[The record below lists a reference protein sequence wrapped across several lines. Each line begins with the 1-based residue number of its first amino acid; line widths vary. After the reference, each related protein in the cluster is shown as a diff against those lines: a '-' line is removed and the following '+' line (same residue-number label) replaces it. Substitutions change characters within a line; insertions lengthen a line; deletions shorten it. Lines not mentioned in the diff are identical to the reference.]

1 MMESP
6 ARKTRCWRMPSIAQ
20 GAVGYLVALLLA
32 LSFRHVVL
40 GEDRTTSQTI
50 SFQADLDSIIESDD
64 PYKCKAL
71 MTEGEWYHSH
81 TWLAPGCDS
90 RPYGVDEINSCF
102 NNHSRVVIAG
112 DASVQG
118 LFWSIALAVDGRV
131 KRQGPVE
138 SNLRYSN
145 PNLELRYL
153 YDPFLHGSEVLST
166 LEAYRDEKPN
176 SPSIMV
182 VGTGRW
188 HAANDAVQEF
198 AGAIDRVAGIA
209 HSSDTRISL
218 GKKPLSAKQGPGNL
232 LLFAPL
238 QQPYSGHPLTDPKLE
253 IYRQLNGHLQQ
264 RYDEGAIDVTWA
276 FTQMTE
282 GRRDK
287 LIKDGPAVV
296 DEVSRKQAEVVLAL
310 RCNAKIAAKG
320 HFPNTRTCCANWRKP
335 NWIQAGFLMLA
346 LAVLPAIVMLDLVRP
361 VFSDKARPVL
371 RAFSGFTA
379 MIALQYA
386 SDRTHLFDQVKRLD
400 LVDHNLKA
408 MLVLI
413 ALVGLVSI
421 RRSKPPKKKPS
432 LGSSNSN
439 HPVENNQ
446 PFLSRDQTNEWKGW
460 MQALIIAYHYN
471 KAWTALWFWEIIRLA
486 VSSYLFLTGFG
497 HTLFFLQKEDYSF
510 RRVAGVLIRT
520 NLLPVT
526 LAYVMRTRWLLYY
539 YMPLST
545 FWFLVV
551 YATLAIAPGLN
562 KNRLTLVCKILA
574 SATLVRTF
582 ITTHDLPETFVRLLT
597 LTFGMSFDARAF
609 FDYRVRIDEYV
620 VYVGML
626 SAVLYLWLQEILS
639 LSPSSSQRRRTHD
652 NKTFSETLR
661 RMFPHLQIATPL
673 LAALT
678 LATFWYRIHASFTT
692 TADWAAWQS
701 ILGPIPILCFI
712 VLRNSHPVL
721 RNYHSAAFAWLGKYS
736 GEMYT
741 MQNHIWLAG
750 DQESV
755 LGTGFFRGGDGTLR
769 NDRWRDLV
777 VLTPVYLV
785 VCWVVGEATGVIANW
800 FLDEEE
806 KDEGGRRQVEQLG
819 GGTSSRPNNNH
830 RKRTHGRAASTS
842 SAVEMGLL
850 AGENFTSSS
859 SSSSSSSFEEDAYF
873 SEKHTPHQSSPPGL
887 LRRVIQ
893 GGCWPGTVWGRA
905 VLTLGVLWAMNLVYT

>member
-1 MMESP
+1 MLLDIWWLCFWHSLFAMSFL
-6 ARKTRCWRMPSIAQ
+6 
-20 GAVGYLVALLLA
+20 VGTAPHDVSTFY
-32 LSFRHVVL
+32 
-40 GEDRTTSQTI
+40 SQANAT
-50 SFQADLDSIIESDD
+50 IIERDD

-90 RPYGVDEINSCF
+90 RPYGVEEINTCF
-102 NNHSRVVIAG
+102 NHSRVVIAG

-131 KRQGPVE
+131 KRQGPIE

-145 PNLELRYL
+145 SNLELRYL
-153 YDPFLHGSEVLST
+153 YDPFLNGSELLST
-166 LEAYRDEKPN
+166 LEAYRDGKPE
-176 SPSIMV
+176 SPSIIV

-198 AGAIDRVAGIA
+198 AGAIDRVAGVA
-209 HSSDTRISL
+209 HSSDTRVSIGNKLLS
-218 GKKPLSAKQGPGNL
+218 GKHGPGNL

-238 QQPYSGHPLTDPKLE
+238 QQPYSDQPTTDSKLAT
-253 IYRQLNGHLQQ
+253 YRQINGHLQQ
-264 RYDEGAIDVTWA
+264 RYDEAAIDVMWA

-287 LIKDGPAVV
+287 LIKGGPAVI
-296 DEVSRKQAEVVLAL
+296 DEVSRKQAEIVLAL

-320 HFPNTRTCCANWRKP
+320 HFPNTRTCCANWRTP
-335 NWIQAGFLMLA
+335 NWMQTGFLVLA
-346 LAVLPAIVMLDLVRP
+346 LAVLPFIVVMDLLVP
-361 VFSDKARPVL
+361 TFSDKARPIL
-371 RAFSGFTA
+371 RGFSGFTI

-386 SDRTHLFDQVKRLD
+386 SDRTHLFEQVKRLD
-400 LVDHNLKA
+400 LVDHNLKG
-408 MLVLI
+408 MLLLI
-413 ALVGLVSI
+413 GVVGLLSI
-421 RRSKPPKKKPS
+421 RRSKPSKKPG
-432 LGSSNSN
+432 LGES
-439 HPVENNQ
+439 PPNQ

-460 MQALIIAYHYN
+460 MQALIITYHYN
-471 KAWTALWFWEIIRLA
+471 KAWTALWFWEIIRLC

-510 RRVAGVLIRT
+510 RRVASVLIRT

-551 YATLAIAPGLN
+551 YATLAIAPSLN
-562 KNRLTLVCKILA
+562 KNKLTLTCKIIA

-597 LTFGMSFDARAF
+597 LTFRMSFDARAF

-626 SAVLYLWLQEILS
+626 SAVLYLWL
-639 LSPSSSQRRRTHD
+639 
-652 NKTFSETLR
+652 KETLHPEKR
-661 RMFPHLQIATPL
+661 RPDDTLTETALRRLFPYLKPLTAL

-678 LATFWYRIHASFTT
+678 LVYFCIHVPSTFTT
-692 TADWAAWQS
+692 PQAWTTWQPL
-701 ILGPIPILCFI
+701 LGPIPILCFV
-712 VLRNSHPVL
+712 VLRNSLPVL
-721 RNYHSAAFAWLGKYS
+721 RNHHSAAFAWLGKYS

-741 MQNHIWLAG
+741 MQNHLWLAG

-755 LGTGFFRGGDGTLR
+755 LRTGFFRAGDGTLR

-785 VCWVVGEATGVIANW
+785 ACWVVGDATGVIANW
-800 FLDEEE
+800 FLEEE
-806 KDEGGRRQVEQLG
+806 GEGGEG
-819 GGTSSRPNNNH
+819 GKDGGRGGSASSSSSRPEDA
-830 RKRTHGRAASTS
+830 RKRRRSTQPYGHARAVSA

-850 AGENFTSSS
+850 AGEGFASG
-859 SSSSSSSFEEDAYF
+859 SSSSSSSFDDEAYL
-873 SEKHTPHQSSPPGL
+873 SEKYAPHQSSSPGL
-887 LRRVIQ
+887 VRRVKGI
-893 GGCWPGTVWGRA
+893 WPGTVWGRTA
-905 VLTLGVLWAMNLVYT
+905 LTLAVLWALNLVSLFFFRTMVEI

>member
-1 MMESP
+1 M
-6 ARKTRCWRMPSIAQ
+6 T
-20 GAVGYLVALLLA
+20 V
-32 LSFRHVVL
+32 
-40 GEDRTTSQTI
+40 
-50 SFQADLDSIIESDD
+50 ESDD
-64 PYKCKAL
+64 PHKCKSL

-102 NNHSRVVIAG
+102 NHSRVVIAG

-145 PNLELRYL
+145 PNLELQYL
-153 YDPFLHGSEVLST
+153 YDPFLNGSELLST
-166 LEAYRDEKPN
+166 LEAYRDEKPD

-209 HSSDTRISL
+209 HSSDSRVSL
-218 GKKPLSAKQGPGNL
+218 GKKPLSAEYGPGDL

-238 QQPYSGHPLTDPKLE
+238 QQPYSAHPLTDPKLAT
-253 IYRQLNGHLQQ
+253 YRQLNEHLQQ
-264 RYDEGAIDVTWA
+264 RYDEGAIDVVWA
-276 FTQMTE
+276 FTHMTE
-282 GRRDK
+282 GRKDK
-287 LIKDGPAVV
+287 LIKGGPAVI

-320 HFPNTRTCCANWRKP
+320 SFPNTRTCCANWREQ
-335 NWIQAGFLMLA
+335 NWIQTGFLTLA
-346 LAVLPAIVMLDLVRP
+346 LAVLPAIILLDLITP

-371 RAFSGFTA
+371 RALSGFTA

-386 SDRTHLFDQVKRLD
+386 SDRTHLFEQVKRLD
-400 LVDHNLKA
+400 LVDHNLNG

-413 ALVGLVSI
+413 GLVGLVTI
-421 RRSKPPKKKPS
+421 RRSKPSKKPS
-432 LGSSNSN
+432 SLGSNQ
-439 HPVENNQ
+439 PENQ

-460 MQALIIAYHYN
+460 MQALIITYHYN
-471 KAWTALWFWEIIRLA
+471 KAWTSLWFWEIIRLA

-510 RRVAGVLIRT
+510 RRVASVLIRT

-526 LAYVMRTRWLLYY
+526 LSYVMRTRWLLYY

-562 KNRLTLVCKILA
+562 KNKLTLICKIIA

-582 ITTHDLPETFVRLLT
+582 ITTHDLPETFVRLLA
-597 LTFGMSFDARAF
+597 LTFKISFDARAF

-626 SAVLYLWLQEILS
+626 SAVLYLWLKDTLYSE
-639 LSPSSSQRRRTHD
+639 RRHD
-652 NKTFSETLR
+652 KSAETLR
-661 RMFPHLQIATPL
+661 AWFPRLKIATIA
-673 LAALT
+673 LAALA
-678 LATFWYRIHASFTT
+678 LPYFWYKVHLHFKQAS
-692 TADWAAWQS
+692 DWASWQS
-701 ILGPIPILCFI
+701 VLGPIPILCFI
-712 VLRNSHPVL
+712 ILRNSHPLL

-755 LGTGFFRGGDGTLR
+755 LRTGFFQGDGTLR

-785 VCWVVGEATGVIANW
+785 ACWVVGEGTGVIAEW

-806 KDEGGRRQVEQLG
+806 KDEGKERTPGSASSS
-819 GGTSSRPNNNH
+819 SSRPYN
-830 RKRTHGRAASTS
+830 RKRSHGRAAST

-859 SSSSSSSFEEDAYF
+859 SSSSSSSFDDDAYF
-873 SEKHTPHQSSPPGL
+873 SEKHAPHQPSSPGL
-887 LRRVIQ
+887 LRRVKGI
-893 GGCWPGTVWGRA
+893 WPGTVWGRTL
-905 VLTLGVLWAMNLVYT
+905 LTLAVLWAMNLVSY

>member
-1 MMESP
+1 
-6 ARKTRCWRMPSIAQ
+6 
-20 GAVGYLVALLLA
+20 
-32 LSFRHVVL
+32 
-40 GEDRTTSQTI
+40 
-50 SFQADLDSIIESDD
+50 
-64 PYKCKAL
+64 

-102 NNHSRVVIAG
+102 NHSRVVIAG

-131 KRQGPVE
+131 KRQGAVE

-145 PNLELRYL
+145 PNLELQYL
-153 YDPFLHGSEVLST
+153 YDPFLNGSELLST
-166 LEAYRDEKPN
+166 LEAYRDEKP
-176 SPSIMV
+176 SGPSIMV

-198 AGAIDRVAGIA
+198 AGAIDRVAGVA
-209 HSSDTRISL
+209 HSSDTHVSL
-218 GKKPLSAKQGPGNL
+218 GKKPLSAKHGPGDL

-238 QQPYSGHPLTDPKLE
+238 QQPYSDHPLTDPKLDT
-253 IYRQLNGHLQQ
+253 YRQLNGHLQQ
-264 RYDEGAIDVTWA
+264 RFDEGAIDVTWA

-320 HFPNTRTCCANWRKP
+320 HFPNTRTCCANWREP
-335 NWIQAGFLMLA
+335 NWIQTGFLMSA
-346 LAVLPAIVMLDLVRP
+346 LAVLPAILVLDLVRP
-361 VFSDKARPVL
+361 IFSDKARPVL

-386 SDRTHLFDQVKRLD
+386 SDRTHLFEQVKRLD
-400 LVDHNLKA
+400 LVDHNLKG

-413 ALVGLVSI
+413 AFVGLVSI
-421 RRSKPPKKKPS
+421 RRSKPSKKPS
-432 LGSSNSN
+432 LDSN
-439 HPVENNQ
+439 HPPENQ

-460 MQALIIAYHYN
+460 MQALIITYHYN

-510 RRVAGVLIRT
+510 RRVASVLIRT

-526 LAYVMRTRWLLYY
+526 LSYVMRTRWLLYY

-562 KNRLTLVCKILA
+562 KNRLTLICKIIA
-574 SATLVRTF
+574 SATIVRTF

-597 LTFGMSFDARAF
+597 LTFRISFDARAF

-639 LSPSSSQRRRTHD
+639 PSSQRTHD
-652 NKTFSETLR
+652 KSSETLR
-661 RMFPHLQIATPL
+661 ALFPHLKLATTA
-673 LAALT
+673 LAALI
-678 LATFWYRIHASFTT
+678 LAYFWYKVHASFTQ
-692 TADWAAWQS
+692 ASDWATWQS

-721 RNYHSAAFAWLGKYS
+721 RNYHSEAFAWLGKYS

-741 MQNHIWLAG
+741 MQNHLWLAG

-755 LGTGFFRGGDGTLR
+755 LSTGFWHGGDGTLR
-769 NDRWRDLV
+769 NDRWRDLA

-785 VCWVVGEATGVIANW
+785 VCWVVGDATGVVANW
-800 FLDEEE
+800 FLDENR
-806 KDEGGRRQVEQLG
+806 DERRQVEQPAS
-819 GGTSSRPNNNH
+819 SSRPNDDNH
-830 RKRTHGRAASTS
+830 RKRSHGRAVSTS

-850 AGENFTSSS
+850 AGENFTSSGS
-859 SSSSSSSFEEDAYF
+859 SSSSSSSFDDGDGNNAYF
-873 SEKHTPHQSSPPGL
+873 SEKHVPHQSSPPGL
-887 LRRVIQ
+887 LQRVTR
-893 GGCWPGTVWGRA
+893 GLCWPGTVWGRA

>member
-1 MMESP
+1 
-6 ARKTRCWRMPSIAQ
+6 
-20 GAVGYLVALLLA
+20 
-32 LSFRHVVL
+32 
-40 GEDRTTSQTI
+40 
-50 SFQADLDSIIESDD
+50 
-64 PYKCKAL
+64 
-71 MTEGEWYHSH
+71 MTEGSWYHSH
-81 TWLAPGCDS
+81 TWLAPGCVS
-90 RPYGVDEINSCF
+90 EPYGVEEINKCF
-102 NNHSRVVIAG
+102 NHSRVVIAG

-138 SNLRYSN
+138 TNLRYSN
-145 PNLELRYL
+145 PSLELQYL
-153 YDPFLHGSEVLST
+153 YDPALNGSELLST
-166 LEAYRDEKPN
+166 LEAYRDEKPDR
-176 SPSIMV
+176 PSIVV

-188 HAANDAVQEF
+188 HAANDAAQEF

-209 HSSDTRISL
+209 QSSDTRVSL
-218 GKKPLSAKQGPGNL
+218 GKKQLSGKHGPGDL

-238 QQPYSGHPLTDPKLE
+238 QQPYSDHPTTDPKLTT
-253 IYRQLNGHLQQ
+253 YRQINGHLQK
-264 RYDEGAIDVTWA
+264 RYNEGAINVMWA

-287 LIKDGPAVV
+287 LIKDGPAVI

-320 HFPNTRTCCANWRKP
+320 HFPNTRTCCADWRQP
-335 NWIQAGFLMLA
+335 NWIQKGFLMLA
-346 LAVLPAIVMLDLVRP
+346 LAVLPAIVVLDLVVP
-361 VFSDKARPVL
+361 IFSSKARPVL

-386 SDRTHLFDQVKRLD
+386 SDRTHLFEQVKRLD
-400 LVDHNLKA
+400 LVEHNLKG
-408 MLVLI
+408 MLLLI
-413 ALVGLVSI
+413 GLIGLVTI
-421 RRSKPPKKKPS
+421 RRSKPSKKPG
-432 LGSSNSN
+432 LGEKA
-439 HPVENNQ
+439 PNQ

-460 MQALIIAYHYN
+460 MQALIITYHYN

-510 RRVAGVLIRT
+510 QRVASVLIRT

-526 LAYVMRTRWLLYY
+526 LSYVLRTRWLLYY

-562 KNRLTLVCKILA
+562 KNRLTLTCKIIA

-597 LTFGMSFDARAF
+597 LTFRMSFDARAF

-626 SAVLYLWLQEILS
+626 SAVFYLWLKDVLYSE
-639 LSPSSSQRRRTHD
+639 RRHD
-652 NKTFSETLR
+652 KTTETLR
-661 RMFPHLQIATPL
+661 RLFPYLRNLATA

-678 LATFWYRIHASFTT
+678 LVYFWHQVHQNFTKT
-692 TADWAAWQS
+692 SDWAAWQS
-701 ILGPIPILCFI
+701 IIGPIPILCFI
-712 VLRNSHPVL
+712 ILRNSHPVL
-721 RNYHSAAFAWLGKYS
+721 RNFHSAGFAWLGKYS

-741 MQNHIWLAG
+741 MQNHLWLAG

-755 LGTGFFRGGDGTLR
+755 LRTGFFRGDGTLR

-777 VLTPVYLV
+777 VLTPLYLIA
-785 VCWVVGEATGVIANW
+785 CWVVGDATGVIANW
-800 FLDEEE
+800 FLDEGKE
-806 KDEGGRRQVEQLG
+806 EGGQEEARPG
-819 GGTSSRPNNNH
+819 ASRSDR
-830 RKRTHGRAASTS
+830 RKRSHTRAVST

-850 AGENFTSSS
+850 AGGNVTAFSSS
-859 SSSSSSSFEEDAYF
+859 SSSSSSDNEDTYF
-873 SEKHTPHQSSPPGL
+873 SEKYAPRQSPPGL
-887 LRRVIQ
+887 LRRAKGI
-893 GGCWPGTVWGRA
+893 WPGTVWGRA
-905 VLTLGVLWAMNLVYT
+905 LLTLAVLWAMNLVSLEQTL